1 MSDEDVESRSSTA
14 SDAPAPAAAASWPPD
29 RFHLTYCITF
39 LAGIGTLL
47 PWNVFITERAYFDL
61 RLFVPPYAPAVAD
74 AFESVFGMTFMAA
87 NVLGLALLVRGDAL
101 SRVPRFMRVPA
112 PLLAM
117 GVLLAV
123 SGALVRARGV
133 SGDALAGVT
142 LLTLLCLGGL
152 TALVQGGSFA
162 DASCLPP
169 KYNQALMGGQAAAG
183 VASAAVALATT
194 AATSSHSRRGGD
206 DDFDFDAGEKGIITQ
221 ASTYFYASACL
232 MLVCALGC
240 AFAARLPFFERGMEA
255 AAAAKRETNETVAA
269 ERAEGDS
276 NLDSVAESLVESL
289 ENADAN
295 VPLLRGARGE
305 GEEVETP
312 GPRDAS
318 PSGRASSRRS
328 FLESSAR
335 GTSLCYRFAVFAT
348 FAVTLT
354 VFPAVTS
361 SVCAAENGATSPP
374 CLARPAGGGSR
385 FAGDLWTPSLFLL
398 FNAFDLAGRAVA
410 SVAPRRA
417 PSGQTVVL
425 ASLARLALIPPLLA
439 CNVVTSRRWA
449 FPGWFARSDAAPVAL
464 VAALAFTNGHL
475 GSASMMW
482 GPTVRPL
489 GRRAEEGAA
498 LSFALTAGLGFGS
511 LASYALVAAMQR

>member
-14 SDAPAPAAAASWPPD
+14 SDDPAPAAAASWPPD

-39 LAGIGTLL
+39 LAGMGTLL

-74 AFESVFGMTFMAA
+74 EFESVFGMTFMAA

-142 LLTLLCLGGL
+142 LLTLVCLGGL

-183 VASAAVALATT
+183 VASAAAALATT
-194 AATSSHSRRGGD
+194 AASSHSHSRRGGD
-206 DDFDFDAGEKGIITQ
+206 DDFEAGEKGIMTQ

-255 AAAAKRETNETVAA
+255 AAAAKRETDETVAA
-269 ERAEGDS
+269 ERAERAEGGS
-276 NLDSVAESLVESL
+276 NLDSLSTSLVESL

-312 GPRDAS
+312 GPID
-318 PSGRASSRRS
+318 ASSRGS
-328 FLESSAR
+328 FLASSAR

-425 ASLARLALIPPLLA
+425 ASLARVALIPPLLA

-449 FPGWFARSDAAPVAL
+449 FPGWFARSDAAPVVL

>member
-1 MSDEDVESRSSTA
+1 MSDEDVESRSTA
-14 SDAPAPAAAASWPPD
+14 SGSPAPADTAPFPPD
-29 RFHLTYCITF
+29 RFHLTYGITF
-39 LAGIGTLL
+39 LAGVGTLL

-101 SRVPRFMRVPA
+101 SRVPRLMRVPA

-117 GVLLAV
+117 AVLLAA
-123 SGALVRARGV
+123 SGALAGARET
-133 SGDALAGVT
+133 SGDATAGAT

-183 VASAAVALATT
+183 VASAAAALATT
-194 AATSSHSRRGGD
+194 AAARRGGD
-206 DDFDFDAGEKGIITQ
+206 DDETQEGRDQKGVMTQ
-221 ASTYFYASACL
+221 ASVYFYASACV

-240 AFAARLPFFERGMEA
+240 AFAARLPFFERRVEA
-255 AAAAKRETNETVAA
+255 AAAAKKRRVAA
-269 ERAEGDS
+269 EPERGSRTSAATADDAEGDGAPY
-276 NLDSVAESLVESL
+276 LESL
-289 ENADAN
+289 ESADAS
-295 VPLLRGARGE
+295 VPLLGSARVE
-305 GEEVETP
+305 GEEVEEGEAP
-312 GPRDAS
+312 GSLDDAS
-318 PSGRASSRRS
+318 PSGTSGTRA
-328 FLESSAR
+328 
-335 GTSLCYRFAVFAT
+335 CYRFAAFAT
-348 FAVTLT
+348 FAVTLAA
-354 VFPAVTS
+354 FPAVTS

-374 CLARPAGGGSR
+374 CLARASGSESR

-417 PSGQTVVL
+417 PSGRAVL
-425 ASLARLALIPPLLA
+425 VWALARFALVPPLLA
-439 CNVVTSRRWA
+439 CNVVTSRPWL
-449 FPGWFARSDAAPVAL
+449 FPGWFRRSDAAPVCF

-475 GSASMMW
+475 GSVSVMW
-482 GPTVRPL
+482 GPTFRPL
-489 GRRAEEGAA
+489 GGRAEEGAA
-498 LSFALTAGLGFGS
+498 LSFALTAGLGFGA
-511 LASYALVAAMQR
+511 LASYALVAAMQQ

>member
-14 SDAPAPAAAASWPPD
+14 SDDPAPAAAASWPPD

-39 LAGIGTLL
+39 LAGMGTLL

-142 LLTLLCLGGL
+142 LLTLVCLGGL

-183 VASAAVALATT
+183 VASAAAALATT
-194 AATSSHSRRGGD
+194 AASSHSHSRRGGD
-206 DDFDFDAGEKGIITQ
+206 DDFDAGEKGIMTQ

-232 MLVCALGC
+232 RLVCALGC

-255 AAAAKRETNETVAA
+255 AAAAKRETDETVAA
-269 ERAEGDS
+269 ERAERAEGGS
-276 NLDSVAESLVESL
+276 NLDSLSTSLVESL

-312 GPRDAS
+312 GPID
-318 PSGRASSRRS
+318 ASSRGS
-328 FLESSAR
+328 FFASSAR

-425 ASLARLALIPPLLA
+425 ASLARVALIPPLLA

-449 FPGWFARSDAAPVAL
+449 FPGWFARSDAAPVVL